1 MTTQSLR
8 RGSAVL
14 AAAALGASVLG
25 VAAAPAQAADG
36 DTTGRT
42 AGAATWIVGQLGDDA
57 LLPSS
62 FDPATP
68 DYGLTIDAGLS
79 LAATGEQPA
88 AVERISDAIAANL
101 DSYITG
107 DAFGDPGSTYSGA
120 AAKALVFS
128 QVAGADPADY
138 DDGGLVE
145 RVEGVVDD
153 TTGRSADVSGFGDF
167 ANTIGQSF
175 VVRGLNAEG
184 SAEAAAATDFLLQ
197 QQCSEGFFRLGF
209 SAAEAADQTCDGD
222 PDAAPDTD
230 VTAFAL
236 LALVEQAGDPEVDA
250 AIESGV
256 AWLEET
262 QAEDGSFGGGV
273 ATEAP
278 NSNSTGL
285 AGQAL
290 AEAGADEAA
299 GAAAAYVAAL
309 QVPATCEAGPLATEA
324 GAVAYDPAAFETGE
338 TEGITEALGDQW
350 RRTTAQAFPVLQYVP
365 GAAGKTDLR
374 LVGPRGFVRAGS
386 LVTLTVQGLGAGDTA
401 CVYNP
406 SSRATATA
414 AAPTVRLVAP
424 RGTTRRIFTAVWLG
438 RPATTAVQVLDKKA
452 LVVGLGKKQV
462 KRGAAQVIRVRGLAA
477 GERVVVKLR
486 NKVVARGTASPAGR
500 FNKRVV
506 VRGAAPAKAKV
517 VVVGQY
523 NDRRGSATFRVV
535 R

>member
-1 MTTQSLR
+1 MTTSPMR
-8 RGSAVL
+8 RGSAAI
-14 AAAALGASVLG
+14 AAAALGVSVLG
-25 VAAAPAQAADG
+25 VVAPAQAADG
-36 DTTGRT
+36 ETTGRT
-42 AGAATWIVGQLGDDA
+42 AGAAAWIVGQLGDDA
-57 LLPSS
+57 LLQGQ
-62 FDPATP
+62 FGP

-88 AVERISDAIAANL
+88 ALARISDAIAANL

-107 DAFGDPGSTYSGA
+107 EAFDDPGSTYSGA

-138 DDGGLVE
+138 DGGELLE

-153 TTGRSADVSGFGDF
+153 TTGRSGDVSIYGDY

-184 SAEAAAATDFLLQ
+184 SDEAAAATDFLLQ

-209 SAAEAADQTCDGD
+209 SAPDASDQTCDGD
-222 PDAAPDTD
+222 ADAAPDTD

-236 LALVEQAGDPEVDA
+236 LALVEQAGDAEVDA

-290 AEAGADEAA
+290 AEAGADAAA
-299 GAAAAYVAAL
+299 GEAAAYVAAL
-309 QVPATCEAGPLATEA
+309 QVPAVCEAGPLATEA
-324 GAVAYDPAAFETGE
+324 GAVAYDSAAFEAGQAD
-338 TEGITEALGDQW
+338 GITEALGDQW

-365 GAAGKTDLR
+365 GAAAATDLR
-374 LVGPRGFVRAGS
+374 LVGPRGFVRAGRP
-386 LVTLTVQGLGAGDTA
+386 VTLTVQGLGAGDTA

-414 AAPTVRLVAP
+414 TAPTVRLVAP

-438 RPATTAVQVLDKKA
+438 RPATTAVQVLDKKK

-462 KRGAAQVIRVRGLAA
+462 KRGTAQVVRVRGLAA
-477 GERVVVKLR
+477 GERVTLKLG
-486 NKVVARGTASPAGR
+486 NKLVGRGTASPAGR

-506 VRGAAPAKAKV
+506 VRVAAPSKAKV
-517 VVVGQY
+517 VAVGQF

>member
-1 MTTQSLR
+1 MTTPSMR
-8 RGSAVL
+8 RGAAAI

-25 VAAAPAQAADG
+25 VVAPAQAAEG
-36 DTTGRT
+36 TTART
-42 AGAATWIVGQLGDDA
+42 AGAASWIVGQLGDDA

-138 DDGGLVE
+138 DDGELVE

-153 TTGRSADVSGFGDF
+153 STGRSADVSEFGDF

-184 SAEAAAATDFLLQ
+184 SDEAAAATEFLLQ

-209 SAAEAADQTCDGD
+209 SEEGAADQTCDGD

-236 LALVEQAGDPEVDA
+236 LALVEQAGDAEVDA

-290 AEAGADEAA
+290 AEAGAVEAA

-309 QVPATCEAGPLATEA
+309 QVPATCEAGPLALEA
-324 GAVAYDPAAFETGE
+324 GAVAYDSTAFTAGQAD
-338 TEGITEALGDQW
+338 GITESTGDQW
-350 RRTTAQAFPVLQYVP
+350 RRTTAQALPVLQYVP
-365 GAAGKTDLR
+365 GAAAKGALR
-374 LVGPRGFVRAGS
+374 LVGPSGFVRAGAP
-386 LVTLTVQGLGAGDTA
+386 VTLTVQGLGTGDTA

-406 SSRATATA
+406 NSRATATA

-438 RPATTAVQVLDKKA
+438 QPATTAVRVLDRKA

-462 KRGAAQVIRVRGLAA
+462 KRGTAQVIRVRGLAA
-477 GERVVVKLR
+477 GERVTVKLR
-486 NKVVARGTASPAGR
+486 NQVVARGTASPAGR

-506 VRGAAPAKAKV
+506 VRGTAPAKAKV
-517 VVVGQY
+517 VAVGQF